1 VANKLLYCSKELK
14 IMKNL
19 KRMPSILCTALLAV
33 APVAVAEEFS
43 TTPKPET
50 LQEAIRFEKYKVTS
64 AEAQARKD
72 AAEQARASGQT
83 RTQTGTRT
91 AKSTRTSKSTAER
104 KTGQADSSK
113 R

>member
-1 VANKLLYCSKELK
+1 
-14 IMKNL
+14 MKNL
-19 KRMPSILCTALLAV
+19 KRMQSILCTALLAV
-33 APVAVAEEFS
+33 APVAMAEEFS

-83 RTQTGTRT
+83 GAKTGTSAVKS
-91 AKSTRTSKSTAER
+91 AKTSKSTAER